1 MKKVSKFLTFIF
13 ISSMFFTA
21 CQKDKLDKITTEKEI
36 PPIAFVE
43 GRLHF
48 NSSAQ
53 LGNKIAVLKKLDEVS
68 LQNEMAGFYK
78 EGFKPLKPFYKETDF
93 ELKQEYANNK
103 VIKMKSSGE
112 EIDDDDELIG
122 DEIFASVLNE
132 NREIQVGDS
141 IYKYTEQG
149 LFFCHIDDVDELE
162 LYLESLNQKNGFK
175 YVPIDPCDMEPQELG
190 VQPMNA
196 YVKRYIPEPDCGGG
210 GFGGGSGGG
219 SGGGT
224 GSGSSSNYG
233 DTFVNNLTACEYRHR
248 DLKMFGDIVSCIDKF
263 DKRHRVK
270 TKFFK
275 QNYLLYSAIGIS
287 AKHQT
292 RFLGIFWTNKTDEI
306 RLGVHAIYFEYKMP
320 LPDYNNIV
328 KTYIIYQGKV
338 YDNYLNVLNA
348 GKVVVPKLPFND
360 QFNTITI
367 YAALP
372 IIGVIDRNFTEEDVN
387 KAFWKA
393 AWPKAVALAKKL
405 GKPAP
410 KKASMVG
417 FNREKTI
424 VQHYNTEEIAYN
436 DGKLMKLYDFN
447 FLITFDFM
455 DLLNKVVSWKS
466 FKIQSIYN
474 YEKVKIDIYGAARE
488 GTTWKGNRVIW
499 TDD

>member
-1 MKKVSKFLTFIF
+1 MEKVSKFLIFIF
-13 ISSMFFTA
+13 IMGMFFSA
-21 CQKDKLDKITTEKEI
+21 CQKENLDKITTEKEKPTI
-36 PPIAFVE
+36 EFVE

-48 NSSAQ
+48 DSSVQ
-53 LGNKIAVLKKLDEVS
+53 LGNKIAKLKKLDETA
-68 LQNEMAGFYK
+68 LQNEMAGLYK
-78 EGFKPLKPFYKETDF
+78 DGFKPLKPFYRENDF
-93 ELKQEYANNK
+93 ELKQEYATK
-103 VIKMKSSGE
+103 KALKMKSFVE
-112 EIDDDDELIG
+112 DIDDGDELIG
-122 DEIFASVLNE
+122 DEFFASVLNE
-132 NREIQVGDS
+132 DREIQVGDS

-149 LFFCHIDDVDELE
+149 LFFCHIDDIDELE
-162 LYLESLNQKNGFK
+162 LYLENLKLKSSFKN
-175 YVPIDPCDMEPQELG
+175 VPVDPCEMQLQEFG
-190 VQPMNA
+190 VQPINA
-196 YVKRYIPEPDCGGG
+196 YVKRYIPYPDCGGG
-210 GFGGGSGGG
+210 PGGGSTGDGPTGGG
-219 SGGGT
+219 ST
-224 GSGSSSNYG
+224 SNYG
-233 DTFVNNLTACEYRHR
+233 DTFVNNLTKCDERYR
-248 DLKMFGDIVSCIDKF
+248 DLKIFGDIVSCIDKF
-263 DKRHRVK
+263 DTRHRVK

-292 RFLGIFWTNKTDEI
+292 RVLGIFWTNKTDEI
-306 RLGVHAIYFEYKMP
+306 RLGVNAIYFEYKMP

-338 YDNYLNVLNA
+338 YDNYLNILNA
-348 GKVVVPKLPFND
+348 GKVVIPKLPFDD

-372 IIGVIDRNFTEEDVN
+372 IIGVIDKNFTEEDVN

-410 KKASMVG
+410 KKASLVG

-455 DLLNKVVSWKS
+455 DLLNKVVSWRS

-474 YEKVKIDIYGAARE
+474 YEKAKIDIYGAARK
-488 GTTWKGNRVIW
+488 GSTWKGSRIIW
-499 TDD
+499 KD